1 MAGEAEDRELIEII
15 ETIKA
20 EQQKATDD
28 LAKEEQQKK
37 TDDELSK
44 EEAALQQATIEGVDP
59 RGSLG
64 PRFQRDAEGGQN
76 KAYKALAGQKAKAD
90 FRRRWAKALLE
101 QIVESRE
108 REDEWKQVD
117 TTKGEMVSIKE
128 LIKREGGADAK
139 KYIEKCAALGP
150 PWLFWDPMWERY
162 ECMVMTRSH
171 QDIFTKAWRLKCARM
186 QSSVEEQSPTKKAV
200 ITAEDIYIC
209 VYIYI
214 YICIYTHI
222 WIRKY
227 TYMCVCVCIYIY
239 TYIYIHTYTYT

>member
-1 MAGEAEDRELIEII
+1 MTTPSQGPHREEELEMTGEDDDLIEIVKTI
-15 ETIKA
+15 EA
-20 EQQKATDD
+20 EQQKATDE
-28 LAKEEQQKK
+28 LAKKEQQKERN
-37 TDDELSK
+37 DEFTK
-44 EEAALQQATIEGVDP
+44 EEEALRQATIEGVDP

-101 QIVESRE
+101 KVVESRE
-108 REDEWKQVD
+108 REDELKQVD

-128 LIKREGGADAK
+128 LIKREGADAK

-150 PWLFWDPMWERY
+150 PWIFYDPMWERW

-171 QDIFTKAWRLKCARM
+171 KDIFTKAWRLKCARM

-200 ITAEDIYIC
+200 ITAEDM
-209 VYIYI
+209 YIYI
-214 YICIYTHI
+214 YIHI
-222 WIRKY
+222 WINKY
-227 TYMCVCVCIYIY
+227 TYVCMCIYIH
-239 TYIYIHTYTYT
+239 IYTYTYT